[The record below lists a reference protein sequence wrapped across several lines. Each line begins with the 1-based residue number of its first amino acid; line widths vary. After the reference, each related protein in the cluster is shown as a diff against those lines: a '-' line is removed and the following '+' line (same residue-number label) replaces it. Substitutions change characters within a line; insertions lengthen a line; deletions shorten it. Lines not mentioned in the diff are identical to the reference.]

1 MGDFTSGQIS
11 GHEGRGA
18 GKIDPPGGHIK
29 VNRKEKLRE
38 KIVTETHPMFVVVE
52 K

>member
-1 MGDFTSGQIS
+1 MGDLASGVVS
-11 GHEGRGA
+11 RYEGRGA